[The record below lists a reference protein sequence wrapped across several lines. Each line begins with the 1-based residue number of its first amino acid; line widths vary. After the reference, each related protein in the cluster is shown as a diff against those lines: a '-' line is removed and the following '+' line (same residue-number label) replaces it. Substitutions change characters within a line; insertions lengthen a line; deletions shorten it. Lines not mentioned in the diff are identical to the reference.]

1 MRSSHTHPRVNWL
14 RQCGSEGATSSAGRI
29 NYHHTAARNLSREL
43 EGGTAPLQGSTGG
56 NGQSGVGQ
64 GCAGKPGGGYWP
76 AAPPRHRTIALA
88 RKKTVGPENHRPRNV
103 GRPGGGVRPHPW
115 MGGQLPNRR
124 LYGVSGIPTAL
135 GVGSHCGRWGIWRT
149 VRWQQEMERCG
160 GRGETLPGN
169 DSLSWLH
176 MRMCISFRCGGG
188 LEGLS
193 HLAGRVC
200 GQALLG

>member
-1 MRSSHTHPRVNWL
+1 MRRSHTHPRVNWL

-43 EGGTAPLQGSTGG
+43 EGGTAPLQGSTDG

-103 GRPGGGVRPHPW
+103 GRPGGGRPTPS
-115 MGGQLPNRR
+115 MDGG
-124 LYGVSGIPTAL
+124 PTPQPPPVW
-135 GVGSHCGRWGIWRT
+135 GVGDSHS
-149 VRWQQEMERCG
+149 
-160 GRGETLPGN
+160 P
-169 DSLSWLH
+169 
-176 MRMCISFRCGGG
+176 GGG
-188 LEGLS
+188 FPLWIVGYMTDGSLAAGDGTLWRAGGDPSWERFLVLAS
-193 HLAGRVC
+193 YAHVHLLLVC
-200 GQALLG
+200 WRD